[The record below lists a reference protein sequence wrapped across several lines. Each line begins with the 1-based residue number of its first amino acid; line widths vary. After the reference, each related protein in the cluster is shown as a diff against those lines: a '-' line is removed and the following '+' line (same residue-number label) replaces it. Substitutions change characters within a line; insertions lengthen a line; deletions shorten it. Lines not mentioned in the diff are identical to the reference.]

1 MTTANLSMHFVSP
14 SKITLGY
21 DFTCGVLHKE
31 TGDEEFQEHIIGFFF
46 FYFSLLI
53 TKPGN

>member
-1 MTTANLSMHFVSP
+1 MKIQISLHFLSP

-21 DFTCGVLHKE
+21 DSTTGILHEE
-31 TGDEEFQEHIIGFFF
+31 TGDKYFQEHILGFFF
-46 FYFSLLI
+46 FYISLLM